1 MKIQTQTKTNTNT
14 STNKDKYKYKHKRRK
29 EISKSRWE
37 KGEAR
42 HYVQLQSAGEQSKS
56 SGQERDESR

>member
-14 STNKDKYKYKHKRRK
+14 NKDKYKHKHKQRK